1 MFFFPFSMSIFFFG
15 CSAARHLAQH
25 PDDLSTSE
33 LHQLLDSWPF
43 NSWFTQQRL
52 PKNQDYD
59 ELHMGVSKVM
69 GVAPVIIHFRLGF
82 STTKTIQLWGY
93 PPCYIHHFNGIFHTK
108 NHPAFLG

>member
-1 MFFFPFSMSIFFFG
+1 MSENRVPYFNPNSNAFFNHFLASCLPIFSHFQCPSFFG
-15 CSAARHLAQH
+15 YSAARHLAQH

-69 GVAPVIIHFRLGF
+69 GVAPVIIH
-82 STTKTIQLWGY
+82 
-93 PPCYIHHFNGIFHTK
+93 
-108 NHPAFLG
+108 